1 MAKGTSVFPIRIE
14 LIFRRCWNLIT
25 PWGRSAQREIP
36 RTRASMAASRPRELS
51 DQEFRALVDTLDEK
65 EPEYLRG
72 YVQGIRRSK
81 PWSRADESVQ

>member
-1 MAKGTSVFPIRIE
+1 VLESDHTMGAVSTARDT
-14 LIFRRCWNLIT
+14 T
-25 PWGRSAQREIP
+25 PSRFDG
-36 RTRASMAASRPRELS
+36 ASRPRELS

>member
-1 MAKGTSVFPIRIE
+1 MLESDHTM
-14 LIFRRCWNLIT
+14 
-25 PWGRSAQREIP
+25 GRSAQREIP

-65 EPEYLRG
+65 KPEYLRG

>member
-51 DQEFRALVDTLDEK
+51 DQEFRALATLDEK

>member
-1 MAKGTSVFPIRIE
+1 
-14 LIFRRCWNLIT
+14 
-25 PWGRSAQREIP
+25 
-36 RTRASMAASRPRELS
+36 MAASRPRELS